1 MGTSYLYRPSHR
13 TWMNTTQTATRCWFC
28 LIYQLSKNSVCC
40 YLFFMTILCSVCP
53 WSVVTFTL
61 FSLPL
66 PKSIAFCDVPRSSIA
81 MIFTGYIDNCLIYR
95 FMVSI
100 CWKRTLKPFINR
112 VKLQIELNTATTDVY
127 MSKQHI
133 SNQLWDTIFRMVMYF
148 VMVFH
153 NLPFVLS

>member
-1 MGTSYLYRPSHR
+1 
-13 TWMNTTQTATRCWFC
+13 
-28 LIYQLSKNSVCC
+28 
-40 YLFFMTILCSVCP
+40 
-53 WSVVTFTL
+53 
-61 FSLPL
+61 
-66 PKSIAFCDVPRSSIA
+66 

-100 CWKRTLKPFINR
+100 YWKRTLKPFINR
-112 VKLQIELNTATTDVY
+112 VKLQVELNTATTDVY